1 MWGQAS
7 DFVHDEIDK
16 KTRRRRNLRWLIV
29 VALLLALAATFIYL
43 ATHKQ
48 ETASLAAFSQSLEK
62 SDYPAAMASYYEV
75 QAKATDLGRSD
86 ADRDFYR
93 QQQLAME
100 KQVSAIAADIWQRLQ
115 AGENL
120 SEDDLDKLEGFKFLS
135 SIYLIPEIKL
145 ATEQL
150 LDGQLAPDAW
160 LRELSA
166 LKDISYLSDFI
177 DDLLEQ
183 QESLFAKI
191 DAFKEA
197 GELET
202 GDNWQ
207 LTWSKWEAL
216 ADDQDG
222 SRLAREYAAYRLRS
236 FQGREYMHLMDL
248 TEQMMEAGQ
257 YYTAYQLLSLMH
269 EVFPDREEL
278 TSRLVESEGLLPASI
293 EEWDDDVLCLSIRPL
308 VVRPELAFDRGED
321 PTYAQTALIS
331 QTEFLRILDNLYKDG
346 YVLISPRQFYP
357 WPERRFTIRVP
368 SGKKPLILIF
378 DRWQYSV
385 LNQVCGTTSKLYL
398 DDEGELLAEAG
409 DDQGRDLDAI
419 PILEDFLEQHPDF
432 AFDGAKAVLA
442 LNVDESLF
450 GFTVSDEE
458 VAESKA
464 AWARVGQL
472 YPTLT
477 SEEMSDHRE
486 RVADLLAYLQRHGW
500 DFASAGYMGHDTASL
515 DLTDLEEEVGAWS
528 SLLNTWLTEARVF
541 AFPNGSHVY
550 NQSDSLDLI
559 LSRGFNIFFGQG
571 PKPYRFMDRRFL
583 HFDSLAVNGNTL
595 TYPGSYLS
603 DLFDSDAILDRNL
616 R

>member
-16 KTRRRRNLRWLIV
+16 KTRRRRNLRLLLV
-29 VALLLALAATFIYL
+29 LALFLALAATFIYL

-48 ETASLAAFSQSLEK
+48 ETASLAAFSQALEK
-62 SDYPAAMASYYEV
+62 SDYPAAMASYYQV
-75 QAKATDLGRSD
+75 QAKATDLDRSD
-86 ADRDFYR
+86 AERDFYR

-100 KQVSAIAADIWQRLQ
+100 KQVGEIAEDIWQRLQ
-115 AGENL
+115 AGEIL
-120 SEDDLDKLEGFKFLS
+120 SNEDLDKLEGFKFLS
-135 SIYLIPEIKL
+135 SMYLTPEIKL

-160 LRELSA
+160 LRDLNA
-166 LKDISYLSDFI
+166 LKDISYLSDFVV
-177 DDLLEQ
+177 DLLGQ

-191 DAFKEA
+191 DDFIEA

-216 ADDQDG
+216 AEDQEG

-236 FQGREYMHLMDL
+236 FQSREYMHLMDF

-269 EVFPDREEL
+269 DVFPDREEL
-278 TSRLVESEGLLPASI
+278 SSRLVEAEGLLPASI
-293 EEWDDDVLCLSIRPL
+293 EEWNGDVLCLSIRPL
-308 VVRPELAFDRGED
+308 VVRPELAFDRGSD

-331 QTEFLRILDNLYKDG
+331 QTEFLRILDRLYQEG
-346 YVLISPRQFYP
+346 YVLISARQFYP
-357 WPERRFTIRVP
+357 WPERRFSIQVP
-368 SGKKPLILIF
+368 SGKKPLLLIF

-385 LNQVCGTTSKLYL
+385 LNQVCGTSSKLYL
-398 DDEGELLAEAG
+398 DEEGELWAEAG
-409 DDQGRDLDAI
+409 DAEGRDLDAI
-419 PILEDFLEQHPDF
+419 PILEDYLKQHPDF
-432 AFDGAKAVLA
+432 SFDGAKALLA
-442 LNVDESLF
+442 LNANESLF
-450 GFTVSDEE
+450 GFTVSDDE
-458 VAESKA
+458 VAESKV
-464 AWARVGQL
+464 AWSRVGQL

-477 SEEMSDHRE
+477 SEEMTDHRE
-486 RVADLLAYLQRHGW
+486 HIADLLEYLQRHGW
-500 DFASAGYMGHDTASL
+500 DFASAGYKGYDTASL
-515 DLTDLEEEVGAWS
+515 SLTDLEEEVGSWS
-528 SLLNTWLTEARVF
+528 SLLNSWLTESRVF
-541 AFPNGSHVY
+541 VFPNGSHVY

-559 LSRGFNIFFGQG
+559 LSRGFNIFIGQG
-571 PKPYRFMDRRFL
+571 PKPYNFMDRRFL

-595 TYPGSYLS
+595 TYSGSYLS
-603 DLFDSDAILDRNL
+603 GLLDSDAILDRNL